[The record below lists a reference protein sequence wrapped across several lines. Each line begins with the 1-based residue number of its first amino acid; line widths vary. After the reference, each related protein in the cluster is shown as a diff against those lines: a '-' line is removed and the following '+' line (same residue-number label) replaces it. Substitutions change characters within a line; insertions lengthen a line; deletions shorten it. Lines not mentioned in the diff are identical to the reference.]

1 MMGLKFLAFVSF
13 ISVVRGH
20 GNMVRPMAWWD
31 ANQSGWYWDA
41 GVADNGVGCGVL
53 DLPDSEFVEVTGNPP
68 DCMKM
73 WFTSQTEIPGERT
86 LPEEMSQ
93 PEVKC
98 VPPLGDDDP
107 DKMKKHP
114 WNAPGTGNHFNRIIA
129 GFKRLNILC
138 RNLSSTLKPKSS
150 SITTQHPCS
159 DLAGRWE

>member
-13 ISVVRGH
+13 ISVVRAH

-53 DLPDSEFVEVTGNPP
+53 DLPDSEFVEVTGKPP

-73 WFTSQTEIPGERT
+73 WFTAKTEIPGEVS
-86 LPEEMSQ
+86 LPWDMIQ

-98 VPPLGDDDP
+98 IGQEAENNPNVTA
-107 DKMKKHP
+107 KMP
-114 WNAPGTGNHFNRIIA
+114 WSAPGTAFINSPCGKLMA
-129 GFKRLNILC
+129 KVDRLAL
-138 RNLSSTLKPKSS
+138 
-150 SITTQHPCS
+150 
-159 DLAGRWE
+159 G

>member
-53 DLPDSEFVEVTGNPP
+53 ELPDSEFVEVTGNPP

-86 LPEEMSQ
+86 LPDEMSQ

-98 VPPLGDDDP
+98 VPP
-107 DKMKKHP
+107 H
-114 WNAPGTGNHFNRIIA
+114 
-129 GFKRLNILC
+129 
-138 RNLSSTLKPKSS
+138 
-150 SITTQHPCS
+150 S
-159 DLAGRWE
+159 DL